1 MLDLTAEIFRTAVLI
16 TLVGVVIWRRPA
28 QDLAFRG
35 WNFITAGFILLAVAS
50 LLDVSDNFPQLNKF
64 LIIGDTAY
72 QEILEKMVGYLGGA
86 IFLFIGI
93 IRAVPSF
100 QKLNQQIK
108 RLEEAESAVEQH
120 NHFLQTL
127 LDAVPAQI
135 YFKDQDGKYLGC
147 NKLFLKNIGL
157 ELDQIIGK
165 TSHEL
170 FPKELADTFIAADQQ
185 AIYAG
190 MTDEGTAVFTRPDG
204 SDMHILMHKARYN
217 NTDGTFAGL
226 IGVSVDISERIRAE
240 ENLRVSEER
249 LRRLSEL
256 SNEGIIIHADDV
268 MSDCNDAAMRMF
280 GYEYEE
286 MILLQVEDLIAPES
300 LGEVRNAINT
310 KKTGAYEAICIRKD
324 QSRFEVSITAK
335 NSILD
340 GENNRITFI
349 RDISAQKEVE
359 GRLRKLSKAI
369 EQNPA
374 VIQITD
380 PNGVVEYVNPKFTDV
395 TGYSPDEVIGK
406 TPSVLK
412 SGHTTEVQYK
422 ELWET
427 ISNGHVWTGVFKNKH
442 KNGDYFWERASISS
456 VVNDQGE
463 ITNYV
468 ATKEDIT
475 KQREAEAQLR
485 QAKESAEVA
494 NRAKSEF
501 LANMSHELRTP
512 LNAIIGFS
520 ELMER
525 EVFGPLGSERY
536 HDYLSDIRN
545 SGDHLLNLINDILD
559 LSKIE
564 AGEFS
569 LNEEEIDLQ
578 SLINSSITI
587 IRPRLDSGELD
598 LEIASTASL
607 PNVYADERG
616 MKQILINLLSNAV
629 KFTPAGGKITINA
642 GRDEDTIFIQVTDTG
657 IGIPQEL
664 LQDVMSPFIQVDAAM
679 TRQVQGTGLGLSIS
693 QKLCLLHNG
702 SLRLSS
708 EEGKG
713 TTASIILPANR
724 IVQ

>member
-1 MLDLTAEIFRTAVLI
+1 MLDLTAEIVRAAVLI
-16 TLVGVVIWRRPA
+16 ILVIVIIWRRPT
-28 QDLAFRG
+28 QDLTFQG
-35 WNFITAGFILLAVAS
+35 WNYITAGFVFLAFGS
-50 LLDVSDNFPQLNKF
+50 FLDVTDNFPQLNQY
-64 LIIGDTAY
+64 LIIGNTPIQAV
-72 QEILEKMVGYLGGA
+72 LEKLIGYLGGTL
-86 IFLFIGI
+86 FLFIGFI
-93 IRAVPSF
+93 KAVPDFKKLSQHVERLETAERAVE
-100 QKLNQQIK
+100 
-108 RLEEAESAVEQH
+108 RH
-120 NHFLQTL
+120 NNFLQAL
-127 LDAVPAQI
+127 LDAMPAQI
-135 YFKDQDGKYLGC
+135 FFKDQDGKYLGC
-147 NKLFLKNIGL
+147 NKLFQKNIEL
-157 ELDQIIGK
+157 ELDEIVGK

-170 FPKELADTFIAADQQ
+170 FPKELADSFIEDDVKAVKS
-185 AIYAG
+185 G
-190 MTDEGTAVFTRPDG
+190 VTDERVAVFTRPDG
-204 SDMHILMHKARYN
+204 SHMHILMHKARFDN
-217 NTDGTFAGL
+217 SDGTFAGL
-226 IGVSVDISERIRAE
+226 IGISVDISERIKAE
-240 ENLRVSEER
+240 QNLRISEER

-256 SNEGIIIHADDV
+256 SNEGIIIHSDKG
-268 MSDCNDAAMRMF
+268 MSDCNDAALRMF
-280 GYEYEE
+280 GYAYEE
-286 MILLQVEDLIAPES
+286 MITLGAPELIAPES
-300 LGEVRNAINT
+300 LDKVMDAIDT
-310 KKTGAYEAICIRKD
+310 KRTGAYEAIGVRRDGSK
-324 QSRFEVSITAK
+324 FEVSITAK
-335 NSILD
+335 NSILH

-359 GRLRKLSKAI
+359 SRLRKLFKAI

-380 PNGVVEYVNPKFTDV
+380 PQGIVEYVNPKFTEV
-395 TGYSPDEVIGK
+395 TGYSPDEIIGK
-406 TPSVLK
+406 TPNVLK
-412 SGHTTEVQYK
+412 SGHTPEQEYK

-427 ISNGHVWTGVFKNKH
+427 ISSGNVWTGVFKNKH
-442 KNGDYFWERASISS
+442 KNGDFFWERASISS

-475 KQREAEAQLR
+475 KQRMAEVQLM

-525 EVFGPLGSERY
+525 EVFGPLGSRRY

-545 SGDHLLNLINDILD
+545 SGDHLLKLINDILD

-569 LNEEEIDLQ
+569 LNEEQIDLQ
-578 SLINSSITI
+578 SLINSSVTI
-587 IRPRLDSGELD
+587 IRPRLDSGDLD
-598 LEIASTASL
+598 LEISSATSL

-629 KFTPAGGKITINA
+629 KFTPSGGKIRIE
-642 GRDEDTIFIQVTDTG
+642 GGLDEDKVFIKVVDTG
-657 IGIPQEL
+657 IGIPKEKL
-664 LQDVMSPFIQVDAAM
+664 EDVMNPFTQVDAAM

-693 QKLCLLHNG
+693 QKLCQLHEG
-702 SLRLSS
+702 SLQLSS

-713 TTASIILPANR
+713 TVASIILPASR